1 MGNERGLVMD
11 IETILGTFGG
21 EVVVELEPRAP
32 STFSE
37 LFAVIGRNPYEHVV
51 DRLLEDSG
59 VELELMVEADNWLDW
74 TVLDEVRCVLWF
86 TDQVVTDLEYGRIQ
100 VKDSRWVVMKTPEP
114 PSLRTPTVRHRTLG
128 HLSVWPQIVA
138 GGLEIMWYLDSF
150 CVVCDGPMFHFD
162 THGLG
167 WCDKHWK
174 ENNGL

>member
-1 MGNERGLVMD
+1 
-11 IETILGTFGG
+11 
-21 EVVVELEPRAP
+21 
-32 STFSE
+32 
-37 LFAVIGRNPYEHVV
+37 
-51 DRLLEDSG
+51 
-59 VELELMVEADNWLDW
+59 MVEADNWLDW